1 MGVHAVHSVAALLS
15 DLTAPQRQ
23 AVTHTEGPLL
33 ILAGPGSGKT
43 RVVTRRAAHL
53 AATVTG
59 PRHILAITFTNKAA
73 EEMKERIAALGVAA
87 GMTVGTFH
95 AFCARLLRRFAGPCG
110 IGANFTIFDRA
121 DRLAVI
127 RQAIAECGLSAE
139 NFTPASMDQDIS
151 FAKNKL
157 LSPADFADSGTDW
170 RTRSAARVYEAY
182 ERILGQSNAL
192 DFDDLLM
199 RTARLLSSREDVR
212 AQLEDE
218 YRYVLI
224 DEYQDT
230 NAAQYAIARLLT
242 RARKNLCATGD
253 PDQSIYAWRGADI
266 GNILSFERDYPGA
279 VVVRL
284 EQNYRSTKR
293 ILAAAD
299 ALIAGNV
306 ERKSKSLWTENET
319 GSPIRVETFEKGEE
333 EADGVARA
341 IASDIRAGRSPNE
354 IAVFYRVNALSRAV
368 EEAMMRHGVAYQIA
382 RGVEFYNRKEVKDAL
397 AYLRVLVNPADSVS
411 LLRIINVPP
420 RGIGDATVERLKDG
434 AREQNKTIHEVLGS
448 AEAVSAL
455 GRSAGNVRVF
465 AALLAELQA
474 ALSMSAPDAIR
485 HVLRHSG
492 LQALYGGEE
501 RGATLNATTSTSWS
515 RGGGVPRF
523 PPEAKLQDWLE
534 HAALVSDVDSVDESG
549 GKVTLMTLH
558 AAKGLEF
565 ATVYVIALEDGLLPF
580 RRGAEEEYGFRGPID
595 EEERRLCFVGMTR
608 AKKRLTLS
616 HARYRMLRGMTRR
629 TVRSPFLDELP
640 RGAVESAEAASPS
653 ALDPGGMDRIRSDRG
668 RRPDD
673 FRAWSVGTLVRHP
686 LHGLGRILSIDR
698 GPKRTHVDVQ
708 FRDGSERTWVLE
720 FADLQRVPHDEFEEE
735 PFRDED

>member
-230 NAAQYAIARLLT
+230 NAGAVRDRPAADARE
-242 RARKNLCATGD
+242 RIFCATGD
-253 PDQSIYAWRGADI
+253 PDQSIYAWRGGHRQHPLLRAR
-266 GNILSFERDYPGA
+266 LSRA

-382 RGVEFYNRKEVKDAL
+382 RGVEFYNRKEAKDAL

-420 RGIGDATVERLKDG
+420 RGIGDATVEPPQGR
-434 AREQNKTIHEVLGS
+434 RPRTEQDDPRVLGS

-501 RGATLNATTSTSWS
+501 RGGDVERDNLDELVS

-523 PPEAKLQDWLE
+523 PPRGEAP
-534 HAALVSDVDSVDESG
+534 
-549 GKVTLMTLH
+549 
-558 AAKGLEF
+558 GL
-565 ATVYVIALEDGLLPF
+565 A
-580 RRGAEEEYGFRGPID
+580 GARGPGQ
-595 EEERRLCFVGMTR
+595 RR
-608 AKKRLTLS
+608 
-616 HARYRMLRGMTRR
+616 
-629 TVRSPFLDELP
+629 
-640 RGAVESAEAASPS
+640 
-653 ALDPGGMDRIRSDRG
+653 
-668 RRPDD
+668 
-673 FRAWSVGTLVRHP
+673 
-686 LHGLGRILSIDR
+686 GLGR
-698 GPKRTHVDVQ
+698 
-708 FRDGSERTWVLE
+708 
-720 FADLQRVPHDEFEEE
+720 
-735 PFRDED
+735 